1 MRRYIV
7 SYNHIIYEVSAGI
20 AWITLNRPE
29 RLNSLSPE
37 MMQEWNDA
45 ILTAGKDSNVRI
57 IIVTGAGRAFC
68 TGLDLKSLGKIT
80 IENGEVGGGII
91 SIGIRL
97 IEAMQ
102 NCPQPIIAMVN
113 GHCYTGGLELL
124 YGFDLIVASQEA
136 QFGDTHAKWGIRPS
150 WGLSQRM
157 PRIMG
162 MMRAKELSFT
172 CRTFSAEEAKEL
184 GLVNRAVP
192 TAKLKEETIALAQQ
206 IMANSPQAVTAIK
219 DLYNKGMLLSLQDGL
234 QYELDTHYVIDDTNE
249 RLFGFKKK

>member
-1 MRRYIV
+1 M
-7 SYNHIIYEVSAGI
+7 SYNNIIYEVTAGI

-37 MMQEWNDA
+37 MIQEWTDA
-45 ILTAGKDSNVRI
+45 LLTAGKDSNVRI
-57 IIVTGAGRAFC
+57 IVVTGAGRAFC
-68 TGLDLKSLGKIT
+68 TGLDLKSLGKVT
-80 IENGEVGGGII
+80 IENGEVGGEII
-91 SIGIRL
+91 GTGIRL
-97 IEAMQ
+97 IETMQ
-102 NCPQPIIAMVN
+102 NCPQPVIAMVN
-113 GHCYTGGLELL
+113 GHCFTGGLELL

-172 CRTFSAEEAKEL
+172 CRTFSAEEAKDL
-184 GLVNRAVP
+184 GLVNRVVSA
-192 TAKLKEETIALAQQ
+192 AKLREETIALAQQ
-206 IMANSPQAVTAIK
+206 IMMNSPQAIAAIK
-219 DLYNKGMLLSLQDGL
+219 DLYNKGMEMSLQDGL
-234 QYELDTHYVIDDTNE
+234 QYEQDTHYIIADTNE